1 MKIIKKIVK
10 YLTYSLLSILVV
22 FSLYTVVVTQL
33 LKKDYVNIFGY
44 TYFIVA
50 SGSMSGTIEVNDI
63 IIVKIN
69 DDYDVKDII
78 TYNNNGSF
86 ITHRVE
92 RIEDEKVITRGDV
105 NNLEDDPVPKDK
117 IIGRVVL
124 IISFSTLLKVSAGI
138 ILLIVILII
147 LNFENIFKKYIIK
160 DKRKINKTKTPL
172 EYTQVITKE
181 HEKKIPLLDRPN
193 DGIEYLE
200 LDDEKEFLNLVLK
213 ILKLKNKKLKLTT
226 NGSLKMKY
234 IYELAVTI
242 MTDTQEVNNCI
253 KNIPFDELYDYDFED
268 ISFTKNIQNKLYEMP
283 IYIYLKLMAY
293 SLIYDENEY
302 FDAIFKLLKYRI
314 MIDIDDKFISNKK
327 RINEVLSLIEK
338 IIINIGHEEG
348 FELKEIREKVRINK
362 EVKNIE
368 IIK

>member
-1 MKIIKKIVK
+1 MKMFKKIVK
-10 YLTYSLLSILVV
+10 YVTYSLLSILVV

-314 MIDIDDKFISNKK
+314 MIDKDDKFISNKK